1 MKKYFVIGNP
11 INHSLSPKLHNYW
24 IKANNINSIYEK
36 KELKHDQLENIIL
49 DIKRKDIE
57 GINVTVPFKQKII
70 EYIDELSPE
79 ARATQSVNTIYLNEN
94 KVVGHNTDIIGFTSS
109 LKEISFD
116 LLNKKVFI
124 LGAGGVVPS
133 IVYSLNKMRPS
144 QIIISNRTK
153 EKAIDLKKL
162 FTNLM
167 IVDWGKIPE
176 FDIIIN
182 ATSVGLNNQDNIG
195 LDFSGVKDKLFYDVI
210 YSPQETNFLKGA
222 KIHGNKTINGK
233 MMFIYQASA
242 AFKLWHK
249 IQPKIDQKVI
259 ELLS

>member
-24 IKANNINSIYEK
+24 IKANNINSIYQK
-36 KELKHDQLENIIL
+36 KELKYDQLKNIIL
-49 DIKRKDIE
+49 DIKRKNIE

-94 KVVGHNTDIIGFTSS
+94 TVVGHNTDIIGFTLS
-109 LKEISFD
+109 LKEISFN
-116 LLNKKVFI
+116 LFNKKVFI

-133 IVYSLNKMRPS
+133 IVYSLNKMKPS

-222 KIHGNKTINGK
+222 KTHGNKTINGK

-249 IQPKIDQKVI
+249 IQPKINQEVI